1 MSSNCICLRSDLS
14 TDLPQALPQTNVNP
28 RPADVYNLLSPT
40 ARHRTPQLPLFEHDR
55 LTTPTSLR
63 LKVGDFVELKHVN
76 PSPAY
81 SRKGDFFCIH
91 YIIEDAT
98 TEVVTLRGL
107 LLKRNNEAGDLLP
120 KKLNEL
126 YLLVNVCEDD
136 DRSAYEQNLVTVKL
150 EDVVQKRKVNVTN
163 SQYPSCTFRDHGLI
177 DCSTEE
183 RRRTA
188 SRCFELACRWTHISY
203 YKHKKD
209 MQERRPRLSVLR
221 TLKEGEANTRH
232 TTPDTVLAASHL
244 HPREADGTTYTLF
257 DSFCGLGGVSVG
269 ARQAGVRPTVAFDYD
284 FAATSTYTLNQP
296 DTLIFTEAVSDMV
309 QRADTMPINI
319 DILHLSP
326 PCQPFSR
333 AHTRE
338 GQNDESNQ
346 ATLFSIHTL
355 LAKLRPR
362 IVTVEEAEW
371 LVRHHKQWWTSVVHM
386 FTDHGYSV
394 TWKILNCRDYGI
406 AQNRERVIL
415 LASCPGTSLP
425 EIPPPTH
432 GPAGTAG
439 LKRYVTIADTLR
451 DLSRHPHATHNETT
465 GMYAPKVR
473 SWPAYDAN
481 TFAWCITTGGSDGR
495 PGTYH
500 PSGKRDFTIR
510 ELACLQGFPPDF
522 EFAAGLTPTQCRRQ
536 IGNAVPP
543 VLAKVVFKAVREALE
558 REDARVGRV

>member
-1 MSSNCICLRSDLS
+1 M
-14 TDLPQALPQTNVNP
+14 
-28 RPADVYNLLSPT
+28 
-40 ARHRTPQLPLFEHDR
+40 ARHRPHRLPLFEHER
-55 LTTPTSLR
+55 LTTPTNLR
-63 LKVGDFVELKHVN
+63 LKVGDFVELKHVD
-76 PSPAY
+76 PSPENT
-81 SRKGDFFCIH
+81 RKGHFFCIH

-107 LLKRNNEAGDLLP
+107 ILKRNHEAGDFLP
-120 KKLNEL
+120 KKLNEI

-136 DRSAYEQNLVTVKL
+136 VRSAYEQNLVTVKL
-150 EDVVQKRKVNVTN
+150 EDVVQRRKVNVTN
-163 SQYPSCTFRDHGLI
+163 SQYPSHTFRDHGAF

-209 MQERRPRLSVLR
+209 MQESRPRLTVLR
-221 TLKEGEANTRH
+221 TMKEGEANTRN
-232 TTPDTVLAASHL
+232 TIPDAVLAASHL
-244 HPREADGTTYTLF
+244 HSGRDNRGVYTLF
-257 DSFCGLGGVSVG
+257 DSFCGIGGVSVG
-269 ARQAGVRPTVAFDYD
+269 ARQAGIKPTIAFDYD

-296 DTLIFTEAVSDMV
+296 NTLIFTESVSDMV
-309 QRADTMPINI
+309 QRTETMLNS

-326 PCQPFSR
+326 LCQPFSR
-333 AHTRE
+333 AHTQA

-355 LAKLRPR
+355 LSKLRPR
-362 IVTVEEAEW
+362 VVTLEEAEW

-394 TWKILNCRDYGI
+394 TWKIPNFRDYGVS
-406 AQNRERVIL
+406 QNRERVIL
-415 LASCPGTSLP
+415 FAACPGTCLP

-432 GPAGTAG
+432 GSATG
-439 LKRYVTIADTLR
+439 LRRYVTIADTLR
-451 DLSRHPHATHNETT
+451 DMSRYPEATHNETT

-481 TFAWCITTGGSDGR
+481 TFAPCITTGGSNGKKGR
-495 PGTYH
+495 KGTYH

-522 EFAAGLTPTQCRRQ
+522 EFAAGLTRGQCRTG

-543 VLAKVVFKAVREALE
+543 VFARCVFRAVREALE
-558 REDARVGRV
+558 REDAREDAREDVMVGRL